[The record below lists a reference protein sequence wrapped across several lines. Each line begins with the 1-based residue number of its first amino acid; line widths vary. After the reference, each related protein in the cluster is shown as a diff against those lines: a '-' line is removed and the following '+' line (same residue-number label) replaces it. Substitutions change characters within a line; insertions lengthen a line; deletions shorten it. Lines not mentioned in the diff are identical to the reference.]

1 MDLSNNENNGEIILK
16 EPIYFGNNDLEEEI
30 KSETFNNDASNN
42 YVFGVSTWREMPIST
57 ISEILNIP
65 IAEPQELT
73 ENVKNYLD
81 DFVDGSKD
89 FNPDRFD
96 NFPKEWFEYI
106 KEATEQQIKIINDT
120 KLVKRKE
127 GKFNISFK

>member
-1 MDLSNNENNGEIILK
+1 MDLSNNENNGQIILK

-30 KSETFNNDASNN
+30 KSETFTNDASNN
-42 YVFGVSTWREMPIST
+42 YTFGVSTWREMPIST
-57 ISEILNIP
+57 ISELLNIP
-65 IAEPQELT
+65 IAEPQDLT

-89 FNPDRFD
+89 FNPDRFS

-106 KEATEQQIKIINDT
+106 KESTEQQIKIVNDT
-120 KLVKRKE
+120 KQVKRKE
-127 GKFNISFK
+127 GKFNISFN

>member
-1 MDLSNNENNGEIILK
+1 MDLLNNEDNGKIILK

-30 KSETFNNDASNN
+30 KSETFTNDASNN

-65 IAEPQELT
+65 IAEPQDLT

-120 KLVKRKE
+120 KLVKINQ

>member
-1 MDLSNNENNGEIILK
+1 MDLSNNENNEEIILK

-30 KSETFNNDASNN
+30 KSETFTNDASNN

>member
-1 MDLSNNENNGEIILK
+1 MDLSNNENNDEIILK
-16 EPIYFGNNDLEEEI
+16 EPIYFGNNDLEEQI
-30 KSETFNNDASNN
+30 KSETFTNDASNN

-65 IAEPQELT
+65 IAEPQDLT

-81 DFVDGSKD
+81 DFVDGSKE

-96 NFPKEWFEYI
+96 TFPKEWFEYI
-106 KEATEQQIKIINDT
+106 KEATEQQIKIVNDT
-120 KLVKRKE
+120 KLIKINQ

>member
-1 MDLSNNENNGEIILK
+1 MDLSNNETTGEIILK
-16 EPIYFGNNDLEEEI
+16 EPIYFGNNDLEEKI
-30 KSETFNNDASNN
+30 NSETFTNDPSNN

-65 IAEPQELT
+65 IAEPQDLT

-81 DFVDGSKD
+81 DFVDGSKE

-96 NFPKEWFEYI
+96 TFPKEWFEYI
-106 KEATEQQIKIINDT
+106 KEATEQQIKIVNDT
-120 KLVKRKE
+120 KLIKINQ